1 MTVAD
6 MKPHVAHFE
15 WCEGATFITVECPD
29 EAMGD
34 KRPCAVWG
42 AEYDDG
48 TREDEC
54 VLRQYAEA
62 LEADEFLFGTV
73 KFDVQITGKGYGE
86 DFHGEVI

>member
-1 MTVAD
+1 MATGL
-6 MKPHVAHFE
+6 KPHVAHFE
-15 WCEGATFITVECPD
+15 WCEGATFITVDCPD
-29 EAMGD
+29 DDLGD

-62 LEADEFLFGTV
+62 LGADEFLFGTV
-73 KFDVQITGKGYGE
+73 KCDVQITGAGYGE